1 MVGDG
6 FEREVTGFM
15 LMVQV
20 GTASLRRACSSSS
33 WKPEPGEMG
42 RNPVATNCSRQWS

>member
-6 FEREVTGFM
+6 FEREMTGFM

-33 WKPEPGEMG
+33 WKAEPGEMG
-42 RNPVATNCSRQWS
+42 RKAVATN